1 MTALAAGLALS
12 ATPADAATGTLIL
25 SSSPT
30 GPRIV
35 FNNPTAGCHSTTSA
49 FTTVT
54 NRTNVFVTVYQ
65 GAQCQGLS
73 LVVAPGPNPM
83 PVGERLSVSV
93 PI

>member
-1 MTALAAGLALS
+1 MTALAAGMALS
-12 ATPADAATGTLIL
+12 TTPADAATGTLIL
-25 SSSPT
+25 SSSPS

-54 NRTNVFVTVYQ
+54 NRTNVFATVYQ
-65 GAQCQGLS
+65 GAQCQGMS
-73 LVVAPGPNPM
+73 LVVAPGTNPM

-93 PI
+93 PS